1 MSEVALRDDSG
12 TLRSFGARTGLTSME
27 LPPDISY
34 EDYEQVLHIVCGVN
48 TATTWWIADAL
59 RFGEKAFRDD
69 VYAQAAAYTGLSEHT
84 LETYASV
91 ANRVPPERRVA
102 GLRFSHHQEV
112 APLEPAAQKRWL
124 KAAERN
130 CWTKE
135 ELRQEIRAE
144 KAEKAGLPIPPYEPN
159 LREAALAVWAN
170 SRRSVGNVH
179 ITPSEVMLEMKKAL
193 GV

>member
-144 KAEKAGLPIPPYEPN
+144 KIGDQEIQPAGMTIEEAARAVWHASVRSVGDTYLVPAEPMLT
-159 LREAALAVWAN
+159 LREA
-170 SRRSVGNVH
+170 
-179 ITPSEVMLEMKKAL
+179 L
-193 GV
+193 GE